1 MRAARLECCLA
12 RDMLVPPSFDNTSD
26 ATSASPRGRRS
37 QVGSELVP
45 ADDSASYSGRRRA
58 ARPRAE
64 RTANV
69 KSCEPE
75 RPQDLTNR
83 ESRSRRAAQRRSARL
98 PPSAGRGTRLQRLSR
113 VCGEAITNLPIPG
126 DIESE
131 QGQVSTDR
139 RSDDRGDERKEPCGG
154 VES

>member
-12 RDMLVPPSFDNTSD
+12 PDMLVPPSFDNTSD

-45 ADDSASYSGRRRA
+45 ADDSASYSGRR
-58 ARPRAE
+58 PSPGTGCLK
-64 RTANV
+64 RTGNV

-83 ESRSRRAAQRRSARL
+83 ECAEPAFHQREARPARRPGGVASNAPGARL
-98 PPSAGRGTRLQRLSR
+98 PRLSR
-113 VCGEAITNLPIPG
+113 GWREAVTDPPTPSGIG
-126 DIESE
+126 CD
-131 QGQVSTDR
+131 QG
-139 RSDDRGDERKEPCGG
+139 
-154 VES
+154 

>member
-1 MRAARLECCLA
+1 
-12 RDMLVPPSFDNTSD
+12 MLVPPSVDNTAD

-45 ADDSASYSGRRRA
+45 ADDSASYSGRR
-58 ARPRAE
+58 PSPGTGCLK
-64 RTANV
+64 RTGNV

-83 ESRSRRAAQRRSARL
+83 ECAEPAFHQREARPARRPVCVAST
-98 PPSAGRGTRLQRLSR
+98 GRGARLQRLFGVR
-113 VCGEAITNLPIPG
+113 GEAITNLPIPG

-131 QGQVSTDR
+131 QG
-139 RSDDRGDERKEPCGG
+139 
-154 VES
+154 